1 LTINGTNHRTNPPSG
16 NTWAFTEVDYNS
28 DEATPGKQSS
38 LLSFLP
44 RVMANQPFAGGT
56 CMVIFVIV
64 CNGIIGLIC
73 LVVAWQLWK
82 LKDTLSGIANTLISV
97 EHATHT
103 VLNPAP
109 GYIVKGQTGFQQLSD
124 RYRKLEPQLAQVR
137 QILSLFSLGQ
147 LVWRRSRLQRARS
160 ARRATRIRN
169 RA

>member
-1 LTINGTNHRTNPPSG
+1 
-16 NTWAFTEVDYNS
+16 
-28 DEATPGKQSS
+28 
-38 LLSFLP
+38 
-44 RVMANQPFAGGT
+44 
-56 CMVIFVIV
+56 MVIFVIV